1 MKTKLLDRSD
11 NEDARGT
18 ATQKSGGLFYFSNN
32 MIYKILRI
40 DDEKTGNSLTCFV
53 NDKSRVVLAQ
63 PEDNEKGFPAFIV
76 TMSKE
81 EAIELSNELKKLSNS
96 L

>member
-1 MKTKLLDRSD
+1 
-11 NEDARGT
+11 
-18 ATQKSGGLFYFSNN
+18 

-53 NDKSRVVLAQ
+53 NNKSRVVIEQ
-63 PEDNEKGFPAFIV
+63 PSENDPGFPPYVI

-81 EAIELSNELKKLSNS
+81 EAIELSNELKKLANS